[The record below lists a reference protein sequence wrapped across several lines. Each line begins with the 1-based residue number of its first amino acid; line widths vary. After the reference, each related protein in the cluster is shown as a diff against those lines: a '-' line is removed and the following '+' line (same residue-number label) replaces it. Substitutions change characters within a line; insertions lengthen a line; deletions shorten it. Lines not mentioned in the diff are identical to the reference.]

1 MNKKVI
7 QYFGLAVLTFAA
19 TIFLFIFNSTELN
32 RTVFFYFQMIFSL
45 FLELVF
51 WLNMILSSRLKSDE
65 SNSTAG
71 IVSSG
76 MLILYIGI
84 TSLIMILYSIFA
96 KTITYDS
103 YYYSSI
109 VVITVIFIVIAS
121 LGRIFAAKD
130 SDNSSESFKYRNDL
144 KSLASSLD
152 DFKMNLSLSGIS
164 DKAKLE
170 NEITSII
177 SALNR
182 KVPDK
187 SLLNDYYHKLEAEVE
202 LIQNLSFD
210 ASDIMIKADESFKKI
225 RNYLSKF

>member
-1 MNKKVI
+1 MNKKVL
-7 QYFGLAVLTFAA
+7 QYLGLAVLTVAA
-19 TIFLFIFNSTELN
+19 TIFLFIYNSAELN
-32 RTVFFYFQMIFSL
+32 RTNYFYFQMIFSL

-182 KVPDK
+182 KVPNK
-187 SLLNDYYHKLEAEVE
+187 SRLNDYYHKLEAEVE

>member
-182 KVPDK
+182 KVPNK
-187 SLLNDYYHKLEAEVE
+187 SRLNDYYHKLEAEVE

>member
-1 MNKKVI
+1 MNKKVL
-7 QYFGLAVLTFAA
+7 QYLGLAVLTVAA
-19 TIFLFIFNSTELN
+19 TIFLFIYNSAEFNRSN
-32 RTVFFYFQMIFSL
+32 FFYFQMSFSL
-45 FLELVF
+45 FLELIF
-51 WLNMILSSRLKSDE
+51 WINMIFSSRSKSDE
-65 SNSTAG
+65 SNSTAR

-76 MLILYIGI
+76 MLILYIVM

-121 LGRIFAAKD
+121 LGRIFTSKD
-130 SDNSSESFKYRNDL
+130 SDNSSRSDQYRNDL

-170 NEITSII
+170 NEIASII
-177 SALNR
+177 LALNR
-182 KVPDK
+182 KVPNK

-210 ASDIMIKADESFKKI
+210 GSDIMIKIEESLKKI
-225 RNYLSKF
+225 KNYLSKF